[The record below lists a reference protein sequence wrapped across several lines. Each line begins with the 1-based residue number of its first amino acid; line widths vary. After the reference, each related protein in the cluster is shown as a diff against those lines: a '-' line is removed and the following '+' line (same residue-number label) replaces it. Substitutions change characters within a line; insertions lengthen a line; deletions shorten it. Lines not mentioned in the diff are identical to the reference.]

1 MNREEEYYI
10 RGAQYFSENYIKLKN
25 KEQYKEEHFLNTGL

>member
-10 RGAQYFSENYIKLKN
+10 RGAQYFGENYIKLKN
-25 KEQYKEEHFLNTGL
+25 KDKNL